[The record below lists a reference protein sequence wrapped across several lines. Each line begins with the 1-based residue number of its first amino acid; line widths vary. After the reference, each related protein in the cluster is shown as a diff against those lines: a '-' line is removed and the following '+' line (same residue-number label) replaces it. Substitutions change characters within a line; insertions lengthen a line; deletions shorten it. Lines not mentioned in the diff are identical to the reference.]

1 MTAHVAT
8 SGADIV
14 RNLLG
19 SISEQAEHLDDI
31 SDPAAFDVLADR
43 ARDLLE
49 AFFDYPP
56 DHDDEDD
63 EDDDDDEA

>member
-1 MTAHVAT
+1 MSVST

-31 SDPAAFDVLADR
+31 SDPAAFDALADR
-43 ARDLLE
+43 ARDLLST
-49 AFFDYPP
+49 FFDYPP
-56 DHDDEDD
+56 DHDDEDY
-63 EDDDDDEA
+63 DDDDDNDET